1 MKINYLHTFGYWAAA
16 RAIHNP
22 KNPGIKTK
30 QIKVAIEKSGLYD
43 LMINPKKLKNF
54 DTVHHE
60 IASSLMK
67 ELKLNQDKFGIVAK
81 IIAIYL
87 KATVIIPAR
96 IDNQIVNKI
105 YPPIDSNNLK
115 RISGVKKEKWT
126 ELKEKKFK
134 EVIDALKLQLKVSK
148 SNFIE
153 FESGVDLT
161 T

>member
-1 MKINYLHTFGYWAAA
+1 
-16 RAIHNP
+16 
-22 KNPGIKTK
+22 
-30 QIKVAIEKSGLYD
+30 
-43 LMINPKKLKNF
+43 MINPKKLKNF

>member
-1 MKINYLHTFGYWAAA
+1 MNTNYLHTFGYWAAA

-30 QIKVAIEKSGLYD
+30 QIKIAIEKSGLFD
-43 LMINPKKLKNF
+43 LMNNPKKLKNF
-54 DTVHHE
+54 DSMHCK
-60 IASSLMK
+60 IANTLLK
-67 ELKLNQDKFGIVAK
+67 ELKLNQDKYGIVAK
-81 IIAIYL
+81 IISIYL

-96 IDNQIVNKI
+96 TDNQIVNKI

-115 RISGVKKEKWT
+115 RISGFKTAKWT
-126 ELKEKKFK
+126 ELNEKKFK
-134 EVIDALKLQLKVSK
+134 EVIDALKLQLKTSK